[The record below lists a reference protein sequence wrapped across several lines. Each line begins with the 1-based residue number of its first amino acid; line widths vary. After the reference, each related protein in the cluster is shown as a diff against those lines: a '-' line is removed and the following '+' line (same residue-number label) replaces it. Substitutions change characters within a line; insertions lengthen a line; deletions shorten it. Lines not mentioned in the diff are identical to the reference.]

1 MMRTTLCL
9 LSLLLAACAT
19 APVPPANATKAIDS
33 VLDDFH
39 KAASEADEPRY
50 FSHAAPDFVFL
61 GTDAT
66 ERWDLEGFR
75 AFAHPYFSKGKGWTF
90 TPRERHVSLSQSG
103 DAAWFDE
110 KLDSASYG
118 DCRGSG
124 ALRRIG
130 AEWKIAQYN
139 LTIPIPNDL
148 AKDVVRQIREM
159 NRKP

>member
-1 MMRTTLCL
+1 MRTTAFL
-9 LSLLLAACAT
+9 LTLLLAGCAT
-19 APVPPANATKAIDS
+19 MPVPADSTTAIEA

-39 KAASEADEPRY
+39 NAASKADEPRY
-50 FSHAAPDFVFL
+50 FSHTAPDFIFL

-66 ERWDLEGFR
+66 ERWDRDGFR
-75 AFAHPYFSKGKGWTF
+75 AFAHPYFSQGKGWTF
-90 TPRERHVSLSQSG
+90 TPRERHVSVSQSG

-130 AEWKIAQYN
+130 GTWKIAQYN

-148 AKDVVRQIREM
+148 AKDVVRQIRE
-159 NRKP
+159 KK